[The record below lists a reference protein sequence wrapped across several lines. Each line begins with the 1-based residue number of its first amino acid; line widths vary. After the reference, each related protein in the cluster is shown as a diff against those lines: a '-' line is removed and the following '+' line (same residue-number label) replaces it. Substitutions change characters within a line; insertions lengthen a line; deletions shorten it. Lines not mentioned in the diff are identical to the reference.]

1 MKNKQK
7 LRFLVQL
14 LYLLI
19 TIMSAFIDL
28 RWTMSII
35 LVSMILGGTYYCG
48 WACPFGT
55 VQEMMGKLA
64 RVCRIK
70 QRKVPKALHKYLKY
84 SRYIILLLIT
94 LLTSNIIFTI
104 MSLEPRNTLSSLLT
118 GNLPTLLSDVVI
130 GVFLLSSLFYERLY
144 CNYLCSEGAKYGL
157 ISSIRPFTI
166 HRNKNSCIS
175 CDKCNKVCPMNID
188 ISKSKAL
195 RSTQC
200 INCFKCVDTCPV
212 EDVLTYKLIQFDKRT
227 IGVYILLLVILIPG
241 LMFKKSLEYTT
252 DSQFNPTDASTIT
265 QSSVDIDVT
274 SDDEIDNSST
284 IDSSTI
290 DSSTIDS
297 STIDSST
304 IDSSTIDTI
313 IASSN
318 EDNDVSSTAD
328 SIIGSITSSETL
340 YTDGIYSGVG
350 EGFRDK
356 IYVDVTIENDVITNV
371 EVTQHQ
377 DDRKWYNRAYDT
389 IRNRILDSQSTDVD
403 LVSGATYTSEGIR
416 DAVANALEKAK

>member
-7 LRFLVQL
+7 IRILVQV

-19 TIMSAFIDL
+19 TVMSAFIDL

-55 VQEMMGKLA
+55 LQEMMGKLA
-64 RVCRIK
+64 RVCHIK

-94 LLTSNIIFTI
+94 LLTSNLIFTI
-104 MSLEPRNTLSSLLT
+104 MSFEPRNTLLALLT
-118 GNLPTLLSDVVI
+118 GNLPTILSGVVI
-130 GVFLLSSLFYERLY
+130 GVFLLSSMFYERLY
-144 CNYLCSEGAKYGL
+144 CNYFCPEGAKYGL

-166 HRNKNSCIS
+166 HRNENSCIS

-188 ISKSKAL
+188 VSKSKAL

-200 INCFKCVDTCPV
+200 INCFKCVETCPV
-212 EDVLTYKLIQFDKRT
+212 EDVLTYKLIQLDKRT
-227 IGVYILLLVILIPG
+227 IGIYILLVVILIPG
-241 LMFKKSLEYTT
+241 LMFKKSLEDTTESSLNQTDTSTLSLSTSDIGLTSDDDISNSIDSITPSSDENNDISSTT
-252 DSQFNPTDASTIT
+252 DSIMA
-265 QSSVDIDVT
+265 
-274 SDDEIDNSST
+274 
-284 IDSSTI
+284 
-290 DSSTIDS
+290 
-297 STIDSST
+297 
-304 IDSSTIDTI
+304 
-313 IASSN
+313 
-318 EDNDVSSTAD
+318 
-328 SIIGSITSSETL
+328 SITSSETI
-340 YTDGIYSGVG
+340 YSDGVYSGVG

-356 IYVDVTIENDVITNV
+356 IYVDVTIESGVITNV

-389 IRNRILDSQSTDVD
+389 IRNRILDTQSTDVD

-416 DAVANALEKAK
+416 DAVADALEKAK

>member
-1 MKNKQK
+1 MKNKQN
-7 LRFLVQL
+7 LRILVQL
-14 LYLLI
+14 LYLII
-19 TIMSAFIDL
+19 TVMSAFIDL

-64 RVCRIK
+64 RICHIK

-104 MSLEPRNTLSSLLT
+104 MSLEPRSTLLSLLT
-118 GNLPTLLSDVVI
+118 GNLPTLLSGVVI
-130 GVFLLSSLFYERLY
+130 AVFLLSSLFYERLY

-166 HRNKNSCIS
+166 HRNENSCIS
-175 CDKCNKVCPMNID
+175 CDNCNKVCPMNID
-188 ISKSKAL
+188 VSKSKAL

-200 INCFKCVDTCPV
+200 INCFKCVDSCPV
-212 EDVLTYKLIQFDKRT
+212 EDVLTYKLIRFDKRT
-227 IGVYILLLVILIPG
+227 IGVYILLMVILIPG
-241 LMFKKSLEYTT
+241 LVFKKSLEDTT
-252 DSQFNPTDASTIT
+252 DNNFNQTDMLTIT
-265 QSSVDIDVT
+265 QSSVDIDIT
-274 SDDEIDNSST
+274 SDDEIDS
-284 IDSSTI
+284 
-290 DSSTIDS
+290 
-297 STIDSST
+297 
-304 IDSSTIDTI
+304 SSTIDTI
-313 IASSN
+313 IPSSN
-318 EDNDVSSTAD
+318 EDNDISSTTD
-328 SIIGSITSSETL
+328 SIIGSITSSDTL
-340 YTDGIYSGVG
+340 YTDGVYSGVG
-350 EGFRDK
+350 EGFRGK

-377 DDRKWYNRAYDT
+377 DDLKWYNRAYDT
-389 IRNRILDSQSTDVD
+389 IRNSIMETQSTDVD
-403 LVSGATYTSEGIR
+403 LVSGATYSSEGIR

>member
-7 LRFLVQL
+7 LRILVQL

-19 TIMSAFIDL
+19 TVMSAFIDL
-28 RWTMSII
+28 RWTMTII

-64 RVCRIK
+64 RVCHIK

-84 SRYIILLLIT
+84 SRYIILLLVT
-94 LLTSNIIFTI
+94 LLTSNIIFTL
-104 MSLEPRNTLSSLLT
+104 MSFEPRNTLLSLLT
-118 GNLPTLLSDVVI
+118 GNLPTLLSGVVI
-130 GVFLLSSLFYERLY
+130 CVFLLSSLFYERLY
-144 CNYLCSEGAKYGL
+144 CNYLCYEGAKYGL

-166 HRNKNSCIS
+166 HRNETSCIS

-188 ISKSKAL
+188 VSKIKTL

-200 INCFKCVDTCPV
+200 INCFKCVDTCPK
-212 EDVLTYKLIQFDKRT
+212 EDVLTYKLIRFDKRT
-227 IGVYILLLVILIPG
+227 ISIYLLLMVILIPG
-241 LMFKKSLEYTT
+241 LMFIKSLEDTPDNKFNQIEASTLSKSSDDIDITSDDDINNTIDSITPSSDEDNDISSTT
-252 DSQFNPTDASTIT
+252 DSIMA
-265 QSSVDIDVT
+265 
-274 SDDEIDNSST
+274 
-284 IDSSTI
+284 
-290 DSSTIDS
+290 
-297 STIDSST
+297 
-304 IDSSTIDTI
+304 
-313 IASSN
+313 
-318 EDNDVSSTAD
+318 
-328 SIIGSITSSETL
+328 SITTSETL
-340 YTDGIYSGVG
+340 YSDGVYSGVG
-350 EGFRDK
+350 VGFRGK
-356 IYVDVTIENDVITNV
+356 IYVEVTIENDVITNV

-389 IRNRILDSQSTDVD
+389 IRNRILESQSADVD